1 MSNSPEKTERP
12 VEELSFEE
20 ALEELEALTTR
31 MTTGEITLRES
42 VAGYERGRALL
53 EQCQAELKPPPR
65 VPSRLGSANVNA
77 ISNGLLSL

>member
-1 MSNSPEKTERP
+1 MTNLSEKTERP

-53 EQCQAELKPPPR
+53 DHCQAELNR
-65 VPSRLGSANVNA
+65 AQEVIERLRPKTSAN
-77 ISNGLLSL
+77 

>member
-1 MSNSPEKTERP
+1 MTNPSEKTERP

-42 VAGYERGRALL
+42 VAGDERGRALL
-53 EQCQAELKPPPR
+53 DHCQAELNR
-65 VPSRLGSANVNA
+65 AQEVIERLRPKTSAN
-77 ISNGLLSL
+77 

>member
-53 EQCQAELKPPPR
+53 DQCQAELQE
-65 VPSRLGSANVNA
+65 VIERLRPKTPAN
-77 ISNGLLSL
+77 

>member
-53 EQCQAELKPPPR
+53 DQCQAELHR
-65 VPSRLGSANVNA
+65 AQEVIERLRPKTPAN
-77 ISNGLLSL
+77 

>member
-20 ALEELEALTTR
+20 ALEELEALTPR

-53 EQCQAELKPPPR
+53 DHCQAELHR
-65 VPSRLGSANVNA
+65 AQEVIERLRPKTPAN
-77 ISNGLLSL
+77 

>member
-1 MSNSPEKTERP
+1 MTNPSEKTERP

-31 MTTGEITLRES
+31 EITLRES

-53 EQCQAELKPPPR
+53 DHCQAELNR
-65 VPSRLGSANVNA
+65 AQEVIERLRPKTSAN
-77 ISNGLLSL
+77 